1 MNSVTFDQVIL
12 PEDSLLGLTLNGETQ
27 LNDIIKKL
35 QLGLSA
41 ISIGISEGAF
51 ETGLAFV
58 KVKRRFG
65 KPLIDATVYQHQF
78 ADLYTKLC
86 AAESYFASYKD
97 RMKADSLFVSQIKL
111 YTTKVAIEISEEI
124 IRLIGPLQTLDDIPI
139 DCYLKDAKTIEIYG
153 KSGDSIRKRIA
164 AQWIKE

>member
-1 MNSVTFDQVIL
+1 MIDAKWGNS
-12 PEDSLLGLTLNGETQ
+12 G
-27 LNDIIKKL
+27 NDIIKKL

-86 AAESYFASYKD
+86 GLNL
-97 RMKADSLFVSQIKL
+97 SLL
-111 YTTKVAIEISEEI
+111 PT
-124 IRLIGPLQTLDDIPI
+124 RIG
-139 DCYLKDAKTIEIYG
+139 
-153 KSGDSIRKRIA
+153 
-164 AQWIKE
+164 